1 MKTYKFLTIHP
12 NTQNLD
18 TQWTSGENLI
28 NEYVDDGWSV
38 EHVTSGKDGDIVV
51 TISKEQTDT
60 QMLFD

>member
-12 NTQNLD
+12 NNQSLD

-28 NEYVDDGWSV
+28 NEYVGNGWTV

-51 TISKEQTDT
+51 TISKEQSDT